1 MPLENFGS
9 ILNFAEEL
17 EKQDREFFTAAAGN
31 PACEPYREMFEQF
44 ATDAGKN
51 IKTVL
56 RTRRENVTEM
66 ILEPIRDFT
75 RAPYCEECAAA
86 GRVTLDEAL
95 ATAQR
100 LIDRAERY
108 YTEAAV
114 KIRALPEVARALK
127 TLAKKHKKHREILL
141 QDNDSASIG

>member
-17 EKQDREFFTAAAGN
+17 ENQDEAFYSAAASN
-31 PACEPYREMFEQF
+31 PACTEYKNLFEQF
-44 ATDAGKN
+44 AAEARKN
-51 IKTVL
+51 IKTIQ

-75 RAPYCEECAAA
+75 RAPYCEECEGAAIMEA
-86 GRVTLDEAL
+86 AEVLSSAKTLEA
-95 ATAQR
+95 
-100 LIDRAERY
+100 RAERY

-114 KIRALPEVARALK
+114 KIKALPEVSRALK
-127 TLAKKHKKHREILL
+127 ILGKKHTAH
-141 QDNDSASIG
+141 IGKLDEL

>member
-17 EKQDREFFTAAAGN
+17 EKQDRDFYTAAAGN
-31 PACEPYREMFEQF
+31 PACEPYREIFEKF
-44 ATDAGKN
+44 AADAAKN

-75 RAPYCEECAAA
+75 RGPYCEECAEA
-86 GRVTLDEAL
+86 GSMSTEDAL
-95 ATAQR
+95 ATANA
-100 LIDRAERY
+100 LVDRAVRY
-108 YTEAAV
+108 YSEAAV
-114 KIRALPEVARALK
+114 KIKALPEVARALK
-127 TLAKKHKKHREILL
+127 ILAKKHKAHRDML
-141 QDNDSASIG
+141 AAK

>member
-17 EKQDREFFTAAAGN
+17 EKQDRDFFAAAADN
-31 PACEPYREMFEQF
+31 PACEPYREIFKQF

-51 IKTVL
+51 IKIVL

-75 RAPYCEECAAA
+75 RAPYCEECAA
-86 GRVTLDEAL
+86 VDTMTLDEAL
-95 ATAQR
+95 ATANR
-100 LIDRAERY
+100 LVDRAERY
-108 YTEAAV
+108 YSEAAV
-114 KIRALPEVARALK
+114 KIKALPEVARALK
-127 TLAKKHKKHREILL
+127 ILAKKHRAHREML
-141 QDNDSASIG
+141 